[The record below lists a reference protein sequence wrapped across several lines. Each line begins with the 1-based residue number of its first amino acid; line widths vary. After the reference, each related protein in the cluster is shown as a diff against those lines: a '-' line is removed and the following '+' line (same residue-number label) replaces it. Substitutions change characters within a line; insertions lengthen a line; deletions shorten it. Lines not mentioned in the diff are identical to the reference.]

1 MVLGKKQTIKVRMF
15 IELMGWPKEALN
27 ESLKKIVETLKD
39 KWKVLKEDY
48 SEPEKIGEKSFSSYV
63 ELEAEVPN
71 VQQLFGVVL
80 AYGPTVVEIIEPSEV
95 YVSATD
101 MQDILADISSKVN
114 ILDRDV
120 KVLSMRFKKAT
131 ELIEKLKNGSE
142 TEKEAQNDEENKTS
156 KFTIKK

>member
-27 ESLKKIVETLKD
+27 ESLKKIVGTLKD
-39 KWKVLKEDY
+39 KWTVFKEDY
-48 SEPEKIGEKSFSSYV
+48 SEPEKVGEKMFSSYV
-63 ELEAEVPN
+63 EFEAEVPS

-80 AYGPTVVEIIEPSEV
+80 AYGPTVVEIIEPSEI

-120 KVLSMRFKKAT
+120 KVLSMRFQKAQ
-131 ELIEKLKNGSE
+131 ELIQNLKNGAE
-142 TEKEAQNDEENKTS
+142 KDKEAQNEEEEKTS